1 MNVQALCEKL
11 PEDHGEILRAML
23 EKRPVEYK
31 GIKYGCISA
40 FTIRKRAIATRRLEK
55 PYIFQVE
62 LMSGLQN
69 SITIADPKEIKIL
82 WEVNT

>member
-1 MNVQALCEKL
+1 MNGQALCEKL

-40 FTIRKRAIATRRLEK
+40 FTIRARAIATRRLEK
-55 PYIFQVE
+55 PYIYQVE
-62 LMSGLQN
+62 LMSARQN
-69 SITIADPKEIKIL
+69 SIAIADPKDVKIL
-82 WEVNT
+82 WEVTT

>member
-40 FTIRKRAIATRRLEK
+40 FTIRARAIATRRLEK
-55 PYIFQVE
+55 PSIYQVE
-62 LMSGLQN
+62 LMSARQN
-69 SITIADPKEIKIL
+69 SIAIADPKDVKIL
-82 WEVNT
+82 WEVTT